1 MHSKLDRRVVLKSL
15 AALTAGGATGMF
27 GKAAPAL
34 AAPVVAKGTVLTLST
49 WGGIT
54 QDSIKSFVAPEFER
68 TTGAKL
74 AYDIGGLGARYNKLL
89 AQRANPPAD
98 VFFSTDEAIVA
109 GRKAGVLIATR
120 KKNITNYADVANWAK
135 TIKPEGDDELLPGVP
150 YTLIAYV
157 LAFNPEVVKQPVTSW
172 TDLWRPEFTGKLAFA
187 SPVHSMMPAFVI
199 VAAEMAGGSA
209 GNPDPGFKKLAELKP
224 AKLTVFWTD
233 WAPLNKSG
241 DVTIATEF
249 DYYLETMKNQRY
261 PISYVIPKEKGFGA
275 SEYVSIVQ
283 GTKNQELAE
292 EFINQMIASKAQ
304 HAFAIETFQG
314 PISTKVKLS
323 KEEQERCACG
333 ARVEQLRFFDPA
345 LFAENRAA
353 WTERLNTEV
362 VPNWRTR

>member
-1 MHSKLDRRVVLKSL
+1 MNSKLDRRVVLKGFGGL
-15 AALTAGGATGMF
+15 AAGGATGAF
-27 GKAAPAL
+27 GKAAPAI
-34 AAPVVAKGTVLTLST
+34 AAPVVARGTVLTLST

-68 TTGAKL
+68 STGAKL

-109 GRKAGVLIATR
+109 GRKAGILTDTR
-120 KKNITNYADVANWAK
+120 KKNITNYGDVADWAK
-135 TIKPEGDDELLPGVP
+135 TIRPEGDGELLPGVP

-157 LAFNPEVVKQPVTSW
+157 LAFNPEIVKQPVTSW
-172 TDLWRPEFTGKLAFA
+172 ADLWRPEFAGKLAFA

-209 GNPDPGFKKLAELKP
+209 ANPDPGFKKLAEIKP

-241 DVTIATEF
+241 DVTLATEF
-249 DYYLETMKNQRY
+249 DYYLEAMKNQKY

-275 SEYVSIVQ
+275 SEYVSIVR

-292 EFINQMIASKAQ
+292 EFLNQMIETKAQ
-304 HAFAIETFQG
+304 HAFAVETFQG
-314 PISTKVKLS
+314 SISTKVNLTKA
-323 KEEQERCACG
+323 EQERCACG
-333 ARVEQLRFFDPA
+333 ARVDQLRFFDPVV
-345 LFAENRAA
+345 FADNRAA